1 LREFGSAVIL
11 AGGKSKR
18 MGFDKQLLT
27 LNEKKLIYN
36 ISDKLRRKFDEIIV
50 ITNTPQIYSMSRE
63 VIYICD
69 EIKNKGPLGGIYT
82 GLKKATSQ
90 YVYFIA
96 CDMPVINFDYIDLL
110 KLSVKAKSK
119 DAVVTKQSQFI
130 EPFNAFYNKKLIKEL
145 EICLKT
151 SNDSVQR
158 FLKSQDCIYIPEKTA
173 RKYSPDWEMFLNFNT
188 KEDIIKWRKRK

>member
-1 LREFGSAVIL
+1 
-11 AGGKSKR
+11 
-18 MGFDKQLLT
+18 
-27 LNEKKLIYN
+27 
-36 ISDKLRRKFDEIIV
+36 
-50 ITNTPQIYSMSRE
+50 MSRE